1 MFCPTCKTEYRENF
15 TTCAD
20 CGVKLVTEL
29 PQTSPK
35 PDLVPA
41 DWQYLLTA
49 SNDMEAAMI
58 ESFLDGEQIPVFKKN
73 ASLQSLGLGMILNI
87 EIFVPA
93 SCLERS
99 HEILQAFK
107 ETDFSFEID
116 DDFEDFQGY
125 ESDEEGEL

>member
-1 MFCPTCKTEYRENF
+1 MFCPTCKTEYRPNF

-20 CGVKLVTEL
+20 CGVELVTEL
-29 PQTSPK
+29 PQTPLE
-35 PDLVPA
+35 PELIPA

-58 ESFLDGEQIPVFKKN
+58 ESFLDGERIPVFKKN
-73 ASLQSLGLGMILNI
+73 ANLRGIGIGIDFNI

-125 ESDEEGEL
+125 ESDEDDEL